1 MIVRIG
7 CASSY
12 DMDFNDYEFEQRLR
26 TMGGDFLP
34 QRRDAPA
41 PQASGCLSEANPKGR
56 KGPRGAEEMEVIFCC
71 FSERDKGI
79 YERTY

>member
-1 MIVRIG
+1 
-7 CASSY
+7 
-12 DMDFNDYEFEQRLR
+12 MDFNDYIFERRLR
-26 TMGGDFLP
+26 AMGGDFLP

-71 FSERDKGI
+71 FSGWVKKLDAKEI
-79 YERTY
+79 P

>member
-26 TMGGDFLP
+26 TMGVIFSHRGTE
-34 QRRDAPA
+34 APA

-56 KGPRGAEEMEVIFCC
+56 KGPRGAALGGM
-71 FSERDKGI
+71 
-79 YERTY
+79 

>member
-26 TMGGDFLP
+26 TMGVIFSHRGTEAQRSGGYDFF
-34 QRRDAPA
+34 RRDADV
-41 PQASGCLSEANPKGR
+41 QREWKSLSVVFRSGIKVFTKGHIR
-56 KGPRGAEEMEVIFCC
+56 
-71 FSERDKGI
+71 
-79 YERTY
+79 